1 MSLLESNCKL
11 LRSKISTEKK
21 LQRMA
26 VLQCILHIRVRGGDV
41 VGVHD
46 SGGWST
52 GWGKAQRG
60 ALWDWVRVKWRG
72 MRGLRGRV
80 AEFTSAAQRGS
91 AGGSVVSGLLACG
104 GAWEGSGGGSA
115 LACQRY
121 VVLDARAYNIQ
132 SL

>member
-60 ALWDWVRVKWRG
+60 ALWDWVRG

-80 AEFTSAAQRGS
+80 AEFTSSAAQRGS
-91 AGGSVVSGLLACG
+91 AGGSVVSGLVPAAVPGRGLEE
-104 GAWEGSGGGSA
+104 GALWHVKGMLS
-115 LACQRY
+115 
-121 VVLDARAYNIQ
+121 
-132 SL
+132 

>member
-60 ALWDWVRVKWRG
+60 ALWDWVRG

-91 AGGSVVSGLLACG
+91 AGGSVVSGLVACG
-104 GAWEGSGGGSA
+104 VPGRGLEEGALWHVKGMLS
-115 LACQRY
+115 
-121 VVLDARAYNIQ
+121 
-132 SL
+132 

>member
-60 ALWDWVRVKWRG
+60 ALWDWVRGMRG
-72 MRGLRGRV
+72 LRMRGLRGRV
-80 AEFTSAAQRGS
+80 AEFKSAAQRGS
-91 AGGSVVSGLLACG
+91 AGGSVVSGLVPAAVPGRVLEE
-104 GAWEGSGGGSA
+104 GALWHVKGMLS
-115 LACQRY
+115 
-121 VVLDARAYNIQ
+121 
-132 SL
+132 